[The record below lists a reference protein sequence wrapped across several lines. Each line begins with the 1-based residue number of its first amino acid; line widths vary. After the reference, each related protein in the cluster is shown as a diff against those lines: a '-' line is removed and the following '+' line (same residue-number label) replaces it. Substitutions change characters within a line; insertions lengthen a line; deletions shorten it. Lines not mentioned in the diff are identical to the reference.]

1 MTDTPQA
8 DSGIFPTHDVRKVP
22 ASKLPSV
29 ITFAV
34 GVLLFFLPFAEV
46 KCNNAT
52 LLDNTG
58 LGIVIGTEW
67 RTSEN
72 SLLGNDMFRQD
83 NTRETSK
90 IQSKKQDPN
99 VFAIAGFAF
108 GVIGL
113 LLSFSNARTGIKGA
127 TISGVLAAAALIGL
141 FIDLKRKIKGSMGD
155 MNDAGS
161 QNDLT
166 GNMQISIG
174 FTPWFYI
181 SLLAF
186 LLAAFLSYRR
196 KV

>member
-8 DSGIFPTHDVRKVP
+8 GSSIFPVQDVRKTP

-34 GVLLFFLPFAEV
+34 AVLLFFLPFAEV

-58 LGIVIGTEW
+58 FGIVIGSEW

-83 NTRETSK
+83 NARETSK
-90 IQSKKQDPN
+90 VQNKKQDPN
-99 VFAIAGFAF
+99 VFAIAGLAF
-108 GVIGL
+108 GIIAL
-113 LLSFSNARTGIKGA
+113 LLSFTNAKAGIRGA
-127 TISGVLAAAALIGL
+127 TISGVLAAVALIGL

-155 MNDAGS
+155 MNDAGT

-181 SLLAF
+181 SVLAF